1 MSESARQISLGYQP
15 HLPARR
21 MLNFRSIGSAIP
33 SNPVAGTTDTVHAR
47 GTDQWFDL
55 PLDRARTDRQPV

>member
-33 SNPVAGTTDTVHAR
+33 SNPDAGTTDTCTGAAQINGSISRWIER
-47 GTDQWFDL
+47 G
-55 PLDRARTDRQPV
+55 TDRQPV